1 MWSEGGWTGPDYCVA
16 YAIADS
22 PFGPFKREAKILQR
36 DPNIGNRCR
45 DHHSVVK
52 VPGEDEWYI
61 IYHRHPLGETDG
73 NARVTCVDRMYFDK
87 DGKIKPIKMT
97 FEGVKAKPI

>member
-1 MWSEGGWTGPDYCVA
+1 MDPEAVWKHFHFHSYSQRSQVCG
-16 YAIADS
+16 S
-22 PFGPFKREAKILQR
+22 HEAKILQR
-36 DPNIGNRCR
+36 DPNIGTGAG
-45 DHHSVVK
+45 HHSVVK
-52 VPGEDEWYI
+52 GPGEDEWYI

-97 FEGVKAKPI
+97 FEGVKASPLK

>member
-1 MWSEGGWTGPDYCVA
+1 MLFRS
-16 YAIADS
+16 AIADS

-36 DPNIGNRCR
+36 DPNIGTGAG
-45 DHHSVVK
+45 HHSVVK
-52 VPGEDEWYI
+52 GPGEDEWYI

-97 FEGVKAKPI
+97 FEGVKASPLK